1 MYIYKATLTKWLLLI
16 MLRYEF
22 KELILSV
29 VRDATKPNISHSG
42 MMQSRTS
49 WTADDCWAQAFNPSA
64 DLGYPYFHVIIFLFL
79 CESSEVR
86 WYRI

>member
-29 VRDATKPNISHSG
+29 VRDATKPNILDSG
-42 MMQSRTS
+42 RV
-49 WTADDCWAQAFNPSA
+49 
-64 DLGYPYFHVIIFLFL
+64 LGTGI
-79 CESSEVR
+79 
-86 WYRI
+86 